1 MQTQWYTER
10 LLTKKSCCMENF
22 AMLVDLDQVSMF
34 PRLFPSKS
42 CKCCH
47 WDTLQNLE
55 PSECDTVTPGSAE
68 TTFNFFVVF
77 FGQRRTI
84 FFLPLK

>member
-1 MQTQWYTER
+1 MVHR
-10 LLTKKSCCMENF
+10 KVVNKKSCCMENF

-55 PSECDTVTPGSAE
+55 PSERDTVTPLSAE
-68 TTFNFFVVF
+68 TTFDFFVVF
-77 FGQRRTI
+77 LGKGKHV
-84 FFLPLK
+84 FFYF